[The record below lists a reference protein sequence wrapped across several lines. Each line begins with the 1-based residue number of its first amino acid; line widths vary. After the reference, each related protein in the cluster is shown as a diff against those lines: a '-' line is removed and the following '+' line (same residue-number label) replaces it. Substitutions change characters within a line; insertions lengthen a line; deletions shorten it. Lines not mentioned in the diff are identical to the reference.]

1 MTCEVLLMNL
11 QAAALTA
18 DSAVTISRMDGGGRP
33 QHQVG
38 VEKIFLIEE
47 KGPIGGMVFGNGA
60 FGGCPWPVM
69 MQAFR
74 ETHGAPF
81 KRIPDAV
88 EALVEF
94 LRNADENPR
103 LPLSSELSLQNLR
116 FYVLFAFLR
125 FGNLLKLELEA
136 EEAVGSVSGKK
147 KLSPFDRALALL
159 SDEARFTLGSEGNQI
174 ARPRIGEPTARLE
187 ALITQQFEKIVSEAA
202 EKIFPD
208 SMLPDAVRDAVG
220 ELLIDTLLTDWIPPC
235 PAITGMVL
243 AGFGAD
249 DLTPSYAHINMLGC
263 IAGVL
268 KFQVPYAV
276 QTSEKTPIVVESFA
290 QADPIRAFL
299 HGVDPYYEDA
309 AKHVMREV
317 LEGELSNVF
326 ATIKKKDAALAES
339 VRGQLVDII
348 IKSPSRVLRF
358 VSYTYRNQLSEK
370 MDAMLGT
377 ATDETLASHAERLL
391 QLAILKHELTG
402 DQSVAQPV
410 STLHMSKGRHTFRR
424 P

>member
-1 MTCEVLLMNL
+1 MNL

-74 ETHGAPF
+74 ETHTAPF
-81 KRIPDAV
+81 KKIPEAV

-103 LPLSSELSLQNLR
+103 LPLSPELSRQNL
-116 FYVLFAFLR
+116 FLYVLYAMARYGHCLQ
-125 FGNLLKLELEA
+125 LEIEA
-136 EEAVGSVSGKK
+136 EESIGQASGKK
-147 KLSPFDRALALL
+147 KASPYDRALALL
-159 SDEARFTLGSEGNQI
+159 SDEARFTWAPEGNQI
-174 ARPRIGEPTARLE
+174 ARPRIGEPSPRLE
-187 ALITQQFEKIVSEAA
+187 ELFNDYFQPMVQEAA
-202 EKIFPD
+202 KAVFPK
-208 SMLPDAVRDAVG
+208 SPLPDEVRDKVG
-220 ELLIDTLLTDWIPPC
+220 ELVIDTFLTDWIPPC
-235 PAITGMVL
+235 PAVTGMVL

-249 DLTPSYAHINMLGC
+249 DLTPSYVHVDMLGC

-268 KFQVPYAV
+268 KFQVRQQAR
-276 QTSEKTPIVVESFA
+276 TTTKTPIVVESFA

-299 HGVDPYYEDA
+299 HGADPYYEDA
-309 AKHVMREV
+309 AKHVMRLV
-317 LEGELSNVF
+317 LEGGLSV
-326 ATIKKKDAALAES
+326 IYDEVKKKDPALADS
-339 VRGQLVDII
+339 LRGRLVDVI
-348 IKSPSRVLRF
+348 IKSPSQALRY
-358 VSYTYRNQLSEK
+358 VSQLYREQLSEK